1 MSSDAKYL
9 KCICFRSYHITESTV
24 FQLESI
30 YCLSSSQ
37 MLLGTFSRQ
46 TFLKTFRCTFP
57 FQNNTCRFN
66 ASLVKAGIGG
76 WVSMGDTPSE
86 ETLQQMAVFYGPLS
100 VRIDGNHASFQHY
113 KGGE

>member
-9 KCICFRSYHITESTV
+9 KCICFRCYHITESTV
-24 FQLESI
+24 FKLESI
-30 YCLSSSQ
+30 Y
-37 MLLGTFSRQ
+37 
-46 TFLKTFRCTFP
+46 FLKTFRCTFS